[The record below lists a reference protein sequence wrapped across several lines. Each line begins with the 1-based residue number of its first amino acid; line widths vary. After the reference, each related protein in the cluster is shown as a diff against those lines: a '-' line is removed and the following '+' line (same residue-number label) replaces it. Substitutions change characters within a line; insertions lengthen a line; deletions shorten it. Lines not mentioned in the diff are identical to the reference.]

1 MFTPQPHVPRR
12 TFLKAAPFFAASF
25 VPPIKLKQPFT
36 AGLVPFGKTTLETG
50 AQDFWSHAD
59 EVAAVGVHHFEFNNT
74 RAKIAE
80 GYASRW
86 RELYDGLSA
95 RGLSMPGIAQYSHMD
110 KPEELGAILQQH
122 MLLGQFMSNIGGK
135 YITHMIAPSL
145 VLNEVADEE
154 AYSRIN
160 VKSWIANLGHVARN
174 VFEQWG
180 VKLAYHPEQRE
191 VSHHLH
197 EQVLQSTDERY
208 VHFIADVGHL
218 AAGGAD
224 PLDSCRKYQ
233 KRLVAVHLKDFAPA
247 PSMGTVVKPG
257 NVPFGDGI
265 VDLIGIVAELER
277 SNFTGWVMGES
288 GAGDAAM
295 YQYMSGKLGLRF

>member
-1 MFTPQPHVPRR
+1 MFTPRSHVTRR
-12 TFLKAAPFFAASF
+12 TFLQTAPIFATSF

-36 AGLVPFGKTTLETG
+36 AGLVPFGKTTVETG
-50 AQDFWSHAD
+50 IQDFWGHAD
-59 EVAAVGVHHFEFNNT
+59 EVAAVGVHHLEFNNT

-80 GYASRW
+80 AYASRW
-86 RELYDGLSA
+86 TELHDGMAA

-110 KPEELGAILQQH
+110 KPDELGAILQQH

-135 YITHMIAPSL
+135 YITHMIAPS
-145 VLNEVADEE
+145 VILNEVADEE

-160 VKSWIANLGHVARN
+160 VKSWITNLNQVARS

-180 VKLAYHPEQRE
+180 VKMAYHPEQRE
-191 VSHHLH
+191 VSHHLY

-218 AAGGAD
+218 AAGGAEPVD
-224 PLDSCRKYQ
+224 TCRKYQ

-247 PSMGTVVKPG
+247 PPKDIAVKAG

-265 VDLIGIVAELER
+265 VDLVGIVAELER
-277 SNFTGWVMGES
+277 SGFKGWVMGES
-288 GAGDAAM
+288 GAGDEAM
-295 YQYMSGKLGLRF
+295 YQYMSGRLGLRF